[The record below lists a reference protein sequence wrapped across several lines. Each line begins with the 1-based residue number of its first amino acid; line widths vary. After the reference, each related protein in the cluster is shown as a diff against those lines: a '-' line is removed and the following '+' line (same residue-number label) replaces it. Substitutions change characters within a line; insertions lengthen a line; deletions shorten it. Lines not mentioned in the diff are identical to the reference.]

1 MTQPTISL
9 PIPAHIRAEFDH
21 LPKIKQDLIEFDA
34 AEYLT
39 KLVLRSGKPQKPK
52 KKEYMHTKMTTIE
65 FHRLPNG
72 VGQAL
77 SDICSAGD
85 LHIREAL
92 DPFIADFLKLPADD
106 VSRTRRSTVRPTI
119 HKKYF
124 DYIIIPVRK
133 DVHERL
139 RLRKDE
145 FKEYLAQRLV
155 P

>member
-52 KKEYMHTKMTTIE
+52 KPSPAPAPTTTIE
-65 FHRLPNG
+65 FHNLNTS

-77 SDICSAGD
+77 TDICRAGN

-106 VSRTRRSTVRPTI
+106 MSRTRRAPARPTVLRT
-119 HKKYF
+119 YGS
-124 DYIIIPVRK
+124 YIIIPVRK